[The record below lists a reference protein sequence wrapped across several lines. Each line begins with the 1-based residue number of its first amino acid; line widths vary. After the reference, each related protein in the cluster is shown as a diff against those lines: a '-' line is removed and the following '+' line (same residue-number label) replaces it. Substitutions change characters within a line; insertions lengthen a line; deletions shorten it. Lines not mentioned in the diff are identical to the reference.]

1 MKYEWKKLL
10 TRGMLLLFALC
21 VAVNG
26 YLFYT
31 SQSLLFSHIFQGDY
45 ASYLEALEQLQE
57 NPDMVMRQPAE
68 GEFLSSAETILQDQ
82 QKAIQI
88 YPEYILEM
96 PDRARAAALLSGGG
110 ADGYSM
116 RNIEKTTRD
125 FEGLET
131 LPIRP
136 DREMALLAL
145 YQSSMSD
152 ILVIVFL
159 LFVCVRLFSREYENR
174 LYPLLLATPGRFR
187 VAVHKLTVLAGSAV
201 LITAAIYGTNLCIGG
216 FLMGYGDLSRPIQSL
231 GDFRSCCLRISCL
244 DYIWIGYLIKLFTVL
259 VFGLLIL
266 ALFVLLKKA
275 VTVFL
280 VCAAF
285 LGASYGLYAAIPVT
299 SSLNFLRFVNFFY
312 FIDSYSVLSRY
323 QNISVVGFPVSMTT
337 VLPIVLAVLLVACV
351 VLVLLRFSTG
361 SVCRGVRIL
370 PIVAR
375 ALDWVNRM
383 VDRVNHH
390 EFLFLHELR
399 KAMISG
405 RGLVLLLA
413 LGLLLWNNWNTA
425 FRFVSS
431 YDMAYSRYME
441 QMGGEVTDQTL
452 EKIANEWERLN
463 NVEYPEQYENQMQ
476 ALSQIEMQANLALS
490 REEQTG
496 IPAYLVDESGYLK
509 LMQDTGGDV
518 YDSLLILAAVVL
530 CCSSIFSREN
540 TFGTRKML
548 RICAAG
554 NRLMMD
560 KVLLSVLLSAVITA
574 MVYGTRIAIVCK
586 DYLMQ
591 YAEAPV
597 QSILIF
603 QNYSHSLSLF
613 QYLLWLFG
621 LRLLGGMIAGLMAA
635 AVSSLSR
642 SDSVSIALGVAVLA
656 APVIAVGAGV
666 GLMQFVSVYPI
677 LSGNIM
683 MQSQLPYQI
692 LYGIVNLC
700 FAVGSVF
707 LVRRQWSHRT

>member
-1 MKYEWKKLL
+1 MLRSPRTGIDRYSL
-10 TRGMLLLFALC
+10 TYRLPVFLFPTGIGSNRGTMQIRKISIDDIPIQF
-21 VAVNG
+21 V
-26 YLFYT
+26 YT
-31 SQSLLFSHIFQGDY
+31 GKQDFIVRI
-45 ASYLEALEQLQE
+45 

-280 VCAAF
+280 ICAAF

-299 SSLNFLRFVNFFY
+299 SSLNFLHFVNFFY

-375 ALDWVNRM
+375 ALDWVNLM

-425 FRFVSS
+425 FRFVSILTTDPMNQARKK
-431 YDMAYSRYME
+431 YYAGALPALCMTVRYIRLM
-441 QMGGEVTDQTL
+441 
-452 EKIANEWERLN
+452 KIL
-463 NVEYPEQYENQMQ
+463 
-476 ALSQIEMQANLALS
+476 LSLS
-490 REEQTG
+490 ILLRFATQ
-496 IPAYLVDESGYLK
+496 
-509 LMQDTGGDV
+509 LMW
-518 YDSLLILAAVVL
+518 VL
-530 CCSSIFSREN
+530 REN
-540 TFGTRKML
+540 
-548 RICAAG
+548 
-554 NRLMMD
+554 
-560 KVLLSVLLSAVITA
+560 SVI
-574 MVYGTRIAIVCK
+574 
-586 DYLMQ
+586 
-591 YAEAPV
+591 
-597 QSILIF
+597 
-603 QNYSHSLSLF
+603 
-613 QYLLWLFG
+613 
-621 LRLLGGMIAGLMAA
+621 
-635 AVSSLSR
+635 
-642 SDSVSIALGVAVLA
+642 
-656 APVIAVGAGV
+656 
-666 GLMQFVSVYPI
+666 
-677 LSGNIM
+677 
-683 MQSQLPYQI
+683 
-692 LYGIVNLC
+692 
-700 FAVGSVF
+700 
-707 LVRRQWSHRT
+707 

>member
-68 GEFLSSAETILQDQ
+68 GEFLSSAETILQEQ

-299 SSLNFLRFVNFFY
+299 SSLNFLHFVNFFY

-337 VLPIVLAVLLVACV
+337 VLPIVLAVLLVTCV

-375 ALDWVNRM
+375 VLDWVNRM
-383 VDRVNHH
+383 MDRVNHH

-452 EKIANEWERLN
+452 EQIADEWERLN
-463 NVEYPEQYENQMQ
+463 NVEHPEQYENQMQ

-509 LMQDTGGDV
+509 LMQDTGGDL

-677 LSGNIM
+677 LGGNIM
-683 MQSQLPYQI
+683 MQAQLPYQI

>member
-116 RNIEKTTRD
+116 RNIAKTTRD

-337 VLPIVLAVLLVACV
+337 VLPIVLAVLLVTCV

-375 ALDWVNRM
+375 VLDWVNRI

-509 LMQDTGGDV
+509 LMQDTGGDL

-603 QNYSHSLSLF
+603 QNYSHSLSLL

-683 MQSQLPYQI
+683 MQSQLLYQI

>member
-96 PDRARAAALLSGGG
+96 PDRARAAALLSGGR
-110 ADGYSM
+110 ADAYSM

-323 QNISVVGFPVSMTT
+323 LNISVVGFPVSMTT

-509 LMQDTGGDV
+509 LM
-518 YDSLLILAAVVL
+518 
-530 CCSSIFSREN
+530 
-540 TFGTRKML
+540 
-548 RICAAG
+548 
-554 NRLMMD
+554 
-560 KVLLSVLLSAVITA
+560 
-574 MVYGTRIAIVCK
+574 
-586 DYLMQ
+586 
-591 YAEAPV
+591 
-597 QSILIF
+597 
-603 QNYSHSLSLF
+603 
-613 QYLLWLFG
+613 
-621 LRLLGGMIAGLMAA
+621 
-635 AVSSLSR
+635 
-642 SDSVSIALGVAVLA
+642 
-656 APVIAVGAGV
+656 
-666 GLMQFVSVYPI
+666 
-677 LSGNIM
+677 
-683 MQSQLPYQI
+683 
-692 LYGIVNLC
+692 
-700 FAVGSVF
+700 
-707 LVRRQWSHRT
+707 

>member
-375 ALDWVNRM
+375 VLDWVNRM

-666 GLMQFVSVYPI
+666 GLVQFISVYPI
-677 LSGNIM
+677 LGGNIM

>member
-57 NPDMVMRQPAE
+57 NPNMVMRQPAE

-82 QKAIQI
+82 QKSIQI

-110 ADGYSM
+110 ADAYSM

-666 GLMQFVSVYPI
+666 GLVQFISVYPI
-677 LSGNIM
+677 LGGNIV

>member
-31 SQSLLFSHIFQGDY
+31 SQSLLFSHIFQGGY

-110 ADGYSM
+110 ADAYSM

-666 GLMQFVSVYPI
+666 GLVQFISVYPI
-677 LSGNIM
+677 LGGNIM

>member
-110 ADGYSM
+110 ADAYSM

-666 GLMQFVSVYPI
+666 GLMQFISVYPI
-677 LSGNIM
+677 LGGNIM

>member
-31 SQSLLFSHIFQGDY
+31 SQSLYFNNVFKGDY
-45 ASYLEALEQLQE
+45 ASYLEGLEQLQE
-57 NPDMVMRQPAE
+57 NPDMAMRQPAE
-68 GEFLSSAETILQDQ
+68 GEFLSSAETILQEQ

-88 YPEYILEM
+88 YSEYILEM

-110 ADGYSM
+110 ADAYSM

-174 LYPLLLATPGRFR
+174 LYPLLLATLGRFR

-299 SSLNFLRFVNFFY
+299 SSLNFLHFVNFFY

-337 VLPIVLAVLLVACV
+337 VLPIVLAVLLVICV

-375 ALDWVNRM
+375 ALDWVNRI

-425 FRFVSS
+425 FRFVSG
-431 YDMAYSRYME
+431 YDMAYSQYME

-452 EKIANEWERLN
+452 EQIADEWERLN
-463 NVEYPEQYENQMQ
+463 NVEHPEQYENQMQ
-476 ALSQIEMQANLALS
+476 ALSQIEMQANLAIS

-509 LMQDTGGDV
+509 LMQDTGGDL

-621 LRLLGGMIAGLMAA
+621 LRLLGGIIAGLMTA

-666 GLMQFVSVYPI
+666 GLVQFVSVYPI
-677 LSGNIM
+677 LGGNIM

-700 FAVGSVF
+700 FAVESVF

>member
-31 SQSLLFSHIFQGDY
+31 SQSLYFNNVFKGDY
-45 ASYLEALEQLQE
+45 VSYLEGLEQLQE
-57 NPDMVMRQPAE
+57 NPDMTMRQPAE
-68 GEFLSSAETILQDQ
+68 GEFLSSAETILQEQ

-299 SSLNFLRFVNFFY
+299 SSLNFLHFVNFFY

-375 ALDWVNRM
+375 ALDWVNRI

-560 KVLLSVLLSAVITA
+560 KVLLSVLLSAVITV

-666 GLMQFVSVYPI
+666 GLVQFISVYPI
-677 LSGNIM
+677 LGGNIM

>member
-110 ADGYSM
+110 ADAYSM

>member
-68 GEFLSSAETILQDQ
+68 GEFLSSAETILQEQ

-299 SSLNFLRFVNFFY
+299 SSLNFLHFVNFFY

-337 VLPIVLAVLLVACV
+337 VLPIVLAVLLVTCV

-375 ALDWVNRM
+375 VLDWVNRM
-383 VDRVNHH
+383 MDRVNHH

-452 EKIANEWERLN
+452 EQIADEWERLN
-463 NVEYPEQYENQMQ
+463 NVEHPEQYENQMQ

-509 LMQDTGGDV
+509 LMQDTGGDL

-677 LSGNIM
+677 LGGNIM
-683 MQSQLPYQI
+683 MQAQLPYQI

-707 LVRRQWSHRT
+707 LVRRQWKHRT

>member
-145 YQSSMSD
+145 YQSSISD

-463 NVEYPEQYENQMQ
+463 NVEHPEQYENQMQ
-476 ALSQIEMQANLALS
+476 ALSQIEMQTTLALS

-509 LMQDTGGDV
+509 LMQDTGGDL

-621 LRLLGGMIAGLMAA
+621 LRPLGGMIARLMAA

-666 GLMQFVSVYPI
+666 GLVQFVSVYPI
-677 LSGNIM
+677 LGGNIM
-683 MQSQLPYQI
+683 MQAQLPYQI

>member
-31 SQSLLFSHIFQGDY
+31 SQSLLFSHIFQGGY

-666 GLMQFVSVYPI
+666 GLVQFISVYPI
-677 LSGNIM
+677 LGGNIM